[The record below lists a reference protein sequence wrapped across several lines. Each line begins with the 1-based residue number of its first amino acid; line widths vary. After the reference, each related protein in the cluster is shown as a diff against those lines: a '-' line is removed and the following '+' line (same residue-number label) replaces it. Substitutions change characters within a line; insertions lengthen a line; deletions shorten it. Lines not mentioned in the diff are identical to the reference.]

1 MFNMR
6 PFFVILLLTTL
17 ANSVDIRSFSNDIET
32 GSFLF
37 MQVFSTMEQEAVA
50 PPSLLVLL
58 RPRGT
63 LATTTPY
70 PSRTYN

>member
-1 MFNMR
+1 MFNVR
-6 PFFVILLLTTL
+6 PFFILLLLTFL

-37 MQVFSTMEQEAVA
+37 MQVSSIMEQKAVA

-58 RPRGT
+58 RPRRT
-63 LATTTPY
+63 PATTTPY